1 METFMVTFMVE
12 RKSRNLCRRTN
23 HQLRASEN
31 QGTDKAP
38 AQGVHGSNHE
48 PFMVDT
54 GLIAVGTSGGTWPR
68 GRLPQATPTPFGAR
82 RDGTGAPARLVDPF
96 RSHPASVSHRGQP
109 SKVTAEYGSPPGDR
123 RHAGAGVGLY
133 VLVRPP
139 ADP

>member
-12 RKSRNLCRRTN
+12 RKSKNLCRRTN
-23 HQLRASEN
+23 HQLRESEN

-38 AQGVHGSNHE
+38 AQSVNGSNHAGL
-48 PFMVDT
+48 MVGA
-54 GLIAVGTSGGTWPR
+54 GLFGVGRKRWHWSK

-82 RDGTGAPARLVDPF
+82 RDGTGAPAWLVGSSWSP
-96 RSHPASVSHRGQP
+96 PASVSHRDQP
-109 SKVTAEYGSPPGDR
+109 SKVTAEYGSTPGDR
-123 RHAGAGVGLY
+123 RHAGARVGLY